1 MNLLL
6 GNLDFVRIFLDDILI
21 FSKNTEHHKLHVKEV
36 LNSLKSHEISI
47 NFDKSNFFLKEVQF
61 LGYLIT
67 NNTLKPDISNE
78 NIQESQQK
86 SKNIMTQYSYDIA
99 NLKEKYLYTDLN
111 HKIIVPDDISVKVI
125 NQIHTM
131 LGHCRINKLYYSI
144 KNFYLIS
151 NIKGK
156 IKHVLTTCSTCMINK
171 RQTISYGKITGF
183 IESAQPLKKICSD
196 ILGSLINQFD
206 KRKFY
211 ILTITDVFSRY
222 TLLTILYQINT
233 KQVIKAFENW
243 FHRFKRPKEILT
255 DQGRQYISEEFN
267 TFCRFNG
274 IKHICTSVYNPTG
287 NSILERA
294 NQIISSAI
302 NIAEFT
308 LNNAY
313 NRITELSPEEII
325 FNKSRL
331 DLLERTRKIN
341 LESIATRIKQAADSE
356 NQKSNAKR
364 KTEFVY
370 EVGNFALVKNHNRS
384 KLDPF
389 YIEHK
394 EFEAFSG
401 RKQLVVNSF

>member
-1 MNLLL
+1 
-6 GNLDFVRIFLDDILI
+6 
-21 FSKNTEHHKLHVKEV
+21 
-36 LNSLKSHEISI
+36 
-47 NFDKSNFFLKEVQF
+47 
-61 LGYLIT
+61 
-67 NNTLKPDISNE
+67 
-78 NIQESQQK
+78 
-86 SKNIMTQYSYDIA
+86 MTQYSYDIA

-156 IKHVLTTCSTCMINK
+156 IKHVVSTCSTCMINK

-183 IESAQPLKKICSD
+183 IESAQPLKKVCSD

-294 NQIISSAI
+294 NQIISS
-302 NIAEFT
+302 
-308 LNNAY
+308 
-313 NRITELSPEEII
+313 LSPEEII

-389 YIEHK
+389 YIGPAK
-394 EFEAFSG
+394 
-401 RKQLVVNSF
+401 VVSMHRNNNVVSLSLHGIVWQENIKNLRPFRIRPSINKIHSFNSSKTPAHGTTK